1 MKIIDL
7 AAQALIGV
15 HFGTSR
21 RFMII
26 DFAAQALIGVHFGTS
41 RRFMIIDFAART
53 SGTCLGL
60 TRMPDSERQLTSR
73 KSDRASAASE

>member
-1 MKIIDL
+1 M
-7 AAQALIGV
+7 

-41 RRFMIIDFAART
+41 RIQFGCAGVDWGASRSLEGS
-53 SGTCLGL
+53 SGVILSSMGL
-60 TRMPDSERQLTSR
+60 DWG
-73 KSDRASAASE
+73 ASWSLKGPSGV